1 MFIETL
7 QDAVSVL
14 EGKLRESEA
23 QCSAASSAIGEMV
36 SREQVR
42 EMEGLFVDTVT
53 KLSARVN
60 FLEKQPA
67 NPPTTTGPPQS
78 VQQQSHGS
86 SSTAQYQPSNNNN
99 SRIKIEPG
107 GKIRAV
113 SMSSGGPSA
122 LGIAGGGP
130 QPSGAA
136 SRLPHSS
143 SNDTILSNTSNTS
156 GGSRNGAPKNKLW

>member
-1 MFIETL
+1 M
-7 QDAVSVL
+7 
-14 EGKLRESEA
+14 
-23 QCSAASSAIGEMV
+23 GEMV

-60 FLEKQPA
+60 FLEKQPVKA
-67 NPPTTTGPPQS
+67 NTSQPT
-78 VQQQSHGS
+78 QQQQQPQGA
-86 SSTAQYQPSNNNN
+86 AQYQASSNNN

-113 SMSSGGPSA
+113 SMSSGGSNT
-122 LGIAGGGP
+122 LGIAGGNQHPTG
-130 QPSGAA
+130 GT

-143 SNDTILSNTSNTS
+143 SNETILSNTSNTS
-156 GGSRNGAPKNKLW
+156 GGSRNGPSNSASSDAGPSKNKLW